1 MGGPLGTAPLSP
13 PPPPLMGGPLRT
25 APLSPPPGFPVLPA
39 ANGPGLLPPPPP
51 PPGMNTTPPGL
62 LDLPPPPLPPCFSDP
77 PPTVTKDLPPPP
89 LPPFTLEGKVKI
101 EADIGLLPPPPPLPL
116 LTDLPNGGGLGGDLP
131 PPPQLPPALGN
142 GSSNEEVD
150 VKPELKM
157 GTEETAVDMEVEAK
171 AEGADIKA
179 NTPCGE
185 DLKKEAQQYGAV
197 FAGPGAKI
205 NFTRPMV
212 PPILPKLSFVQQE
225 LVTQAKKYAMETSIK
240 SVLVKQTLAHQQQ
253 KMATL
258 QNSIQKQQALAL
270 MCRIYV
276 GSINFE
282 LREDTIKQGFNPF
295 GPIKNV
301 SLSWDPQLNKH
312 KGFAFVEYEIP
323 ESANLALDQMNGVM
337 MGGRNIKVGRPSN
350 MPQAQPIIEAL
361 ARDADDANRIFISSI
376 HSELTEADVRSVFE
390 AFGKINSCQLAP
402 TPVGGAT
409 KHRGFG
415 IIEYE
420 TQQAAVDAIS
430 SMNLFDLGGQYLR
443 VGKAIT
449 SVDAILG
456 GAAQPLTQSA
466 LAPMPTAA
474 AVAAAAATAKIQ
486 AMETTEPPKV
496 VVPKLGF
503 SAVEFFPPPGVVT
516 IPSLSGASAVIC
528 PPAVVGPV
536 ITRVPVGNGA
546 AMPAPTATPGIAKVA
561 SLMDVKVVPTGAL
574 AQTQAALAAAAQAA
588 QAAAIAAG
596 LAGPDGEVIPE
607 QIPEEEIEKSIQSQE
622 EGSKVSGS
630 TQRHMVMQKLML
642 RKLQSRVVVL
652 RNMVGPEEIDEDLE
666 DEVTSECESFG
677 SVERVVIYQER
688 QGEEED
694 AEILIKIFVEF
705 GSSAAGEKAIN
716 SLNGRFFGGRIV
728 KAELY
733 DQGSFDVNDLSG

>member
-1 MGGPLGTAPLSP
+1 MQPGGPPPHNGQFPAPPPPPGAMTSPPPFMTGPPGTAPL
-13 PPPPLMGGPLRT
+13 L
-25 APLSPPPGFPVLPA
+25 PPPGFP
-39 ANGPGLLPPPPP
+39 GSKGTGLLPPPPP
-51 PPGMNTTPPGL
+51 PPGMDTAP
-62 LDLPPPPLPPCFSDP
+62 DLPPPPPLPLFNAEPEVEMEIKMEGEAGP
-77 PPTVTKDLPPPP
+77 LLPPPP
-89 LPPFTLEGKVKI
+89 PPGL
-101 EADIGLLPPPPPLPL
+101 ADVPNGGGGLLPPPPPLPL
-116 LTDLPNGGGLGGDLP
+116 V
-131 PPPQLPPALGN
+131 LGN
-142 GSSNEEVD
+142 GSTNGSTNGESD
-150 VKPELKM
+150 VKPILKM
-157 GTEETAVDMEVEAK
+157 ETDVLAVKMEGDGGRTK
-171 AEGADIKA
+171 SPSGDDI
-179 NTPCGE
+179 
-185 DLKKEAQQYGAV
+185 KKEAQQYGAV

-282 LREDTIKQGFNPF
+282 LREDTIKQAFNPF

-361 ARDADDANRIFISSI
+361 AQDAHDANRIFIASI

-402 TPVGGAT
+402 APVGGST

-415 IIEYE
+415 FIEYE

-449 SVDAILG
+449 TADAIIG
-456 GAAQPLTQSA
+456 GAAQPLTQTT

-486 AMETTEPPKV
+486 AMETTEAPKV
-496 VVPKLGF
+496 VVPKLG
-503 SAVEFFPPPGVVT
+503 SPAVAVIPPPAVVT
-516 IPSLSGASAVIC
+516 IPSLSAASSMIP
-528 PPAVVGPV
+528 PPAV
-536 ITRVPVGNGA
+536 IN
-546 AMPAPTATPGIAKVA
+546 PARTTAGIATATAMAPAVAAQPGVGKVA

-596 LAGPDGEVIPE
+596 LTGPDGEVIPE
-607 QIPEEEIEKSIQSQE
+607 KKPEEEAEKSIQAQE
-622 EGSKVSGS
+622 EGMKVSGS
-630 TQRHMVMQKLML
+630 TQRHMVMQKLMS

-652 RNMVGPEEIDEDLE
+652 RNMVGPEEIDEELE
-666 DEVTSECESFG
+666 DEVTSECETYG
-677 SVERVVIYQER
+677 TVDRVIIYQER

-705 GSSAAGEKAIN
+705 GTPQAAEKAIN